1 MKNKKIRFKMK
12 GILSLALVFILLLGG
27 CAKQTENTPDTN
39 EITQT
44 EQESAGTEEAQTPQE
59 QTDED
64 AESAD
69 AGVVD
74 KSVYMDPTQDVETR
88 VQALLAQ
95 MTLEEKAAQLLQPEQ
110 SGLDPEDVKKYGIGS
125 VLSGGGSAPQTGN
138 KAQDWQNR
146 INELKQA
153 ALDSRL
159 GIPLLYGVDAVH
171 GNNNVYGAT
180 VFPHN
185 IGLGATGNEELIEQI
200 GRATAEE
207 IRACGIQWTFAPTL
221 GNAQNER
228 WGRTYECFSEDASV
242 VARMG
247 AAYIRGFQ
255 GAADSEE
262 YLDESHVLACAKH
275 YIGEGY
281 TTDGVNQGN
290 VEMTEEEFDALLES
304 GVLDPYTA
312 ALNDGVRTV
321 MVSFNSVNGVKC
333 HENKHLIQEILK
345 DQLGFTGLVVSDYN
359 GVQQT
364 SGLTYKDQIMLA
376 LDAGIDLFMEPYT
389 WEECMKAIVRLVEE
403 GDISMERLD
412 DAVSRVL
419 RVKFEAGLF
428 EETVGGEK
436 EQELLENFGSE
447 EHRQIARQ
455 AVRESLVLLKNDM
468 VGDVDALT
476 ALREASDIQVVG
488 QKAYDIGAQ
497 CGGWTI
503 SWEGH
508 TGKITQGTTII
519 EGIAAAT
526 EDQGV
531 TLSHNAS
538 GKVEETKDAVIAVF
552 GEGPYVESGGDRTT
566 EGLQIAANDKTVLE
580 SLRNCLERRED
591 DIPVVA
597 IIIAGRPLPI
607 TEYLDMFDA
616 VIMAWLPGTEGE
628 GVADV
633 LFGDY
638 DFTGTLPI
646 TWMAD
651 SQDIPLKKEAAISG
665 SDLDADKVLY
675 FNGYGLDKSGTLISI
690 IK

>member
-27 CAKQTENTPDTN
+27 CANQTENTPDTN

-44 EQESAGTEEAQTPQE
+44 EQESEGTEEAQAPQD
-59 QTDED
+59 QADED
-64 AESAD
+64 EERAD
-69 AGVVD
+69 AGAVD

-88 VQALLAQ
+88 VEALLAQ

-125 VLSGGGSAPQTGN
+125 VLSGGGSAPQAGN

-304 GVLDPYTA
+304 GILDPYTA

-552 GEGPYVESGGDRTT
+552 GEGPYVETGGDRTT
-566 EGLQIAANDKTVLE
+566 EGLQISANDKTVLE
-580 SLRNCLERRED
+580 GLRNCLERRDD

-638 DFTGTLPI
+638 DFTGILPI

-665 SDLDADKVLY
+665 TELDADKVLY
-675 FNGYGLDKSGTLISI
+675 FNGYGLNKSGTLISI